1 MSDMG
6 FTSPPPP
13 PPPQP
18 PSGGGDAGGPSAG
31 GPSAGGPAMPSRGLG
46 EILGAAFEIY
56 KTNAAKL
63 LTIVAIVVVPLTFV
77 SAFLAYVVFKG
88 STTTTTIG
96 DTTITVSDRSF
107 GFFILG
113 TIVTLAISVIISA
126 MLQAAI
132 MRGAAEAT
140 LGDPVDVDA
149 SYRWGFSKIGSV
161 ILISI
166 LVGLAVAVGFI
177 FFILPG
183 IFLAV
188 MFAVAIPALVIEN
201 RRGTEA
207 MGRSWNLVKGHFWHA
222 LVVILVAGLI
232 TGIVSGIIGA
242 IGGSNWLVRWIF
254 TAIAQI
260 VVGPFAALVSILL
273 YLDLRARSES
283 LTADQLRGEIATTN
297 R

>member
-18 PSGGGDAGGPSAG
+18 PSGGGDAGGSSAG
-31 GPSAGGPAMPSRGLG
+31 GSSAGGPAMPSRGLG

-63 LTIVAIVVVPLTFV
+63 LTIVAIVVVPLTFI

-96 DTTITVSDRSF
+96 ETTITVSDRSF
-107 GFFILG
+107 AFFILG
-113 TIVTLAISVIISA
+113 TIVTLAVSVIISA

-232 TGIVSGIIGA
+232 TGFVSGIIGA

-283 LTADQLRGEIATTN
+283 LSADQLRSEIATTN

>member
-1 MSDMG
+1 
-6 FTSPPPP
+6 
-13 PPPQP
+13 
-18 PSGGGDAGGPSAG
+18 
-31 GPSAGGPAMPSRGLG
+31 MPSRGLG

-63 LTIVAIVVVPLTFV
+63 LTIVAVVVVPLTFV

-132 MRGAAEAT
+132 MRGAAQAT

-242 IGGSNWLVRWIF
+242 IGGSNWIVRWIF